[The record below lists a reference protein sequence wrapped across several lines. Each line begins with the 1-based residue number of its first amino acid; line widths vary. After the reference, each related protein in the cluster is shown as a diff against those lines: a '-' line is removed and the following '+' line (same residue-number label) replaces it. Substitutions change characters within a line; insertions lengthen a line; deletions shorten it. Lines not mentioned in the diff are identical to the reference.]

1 MKSFC
6 IVGLSQ
12 FGKTLAR
19 TLAREGAQVMIVDE
33 RADEVNELA
42 DTVTDAVI
50 GDPTSQQFLDASGAA
65 DYDCAVVCLSGGID
79 ESLLATLALKDIG
92 VKEVIARAGS
102 DEHRR
107 ILEKIGA
114 DSVVFPERDAA
125 NKLGFAMARENVT
138 DFVDFSDEYSII
150 PITLPHSW
158 IGKSLTQLNIRR
170 RYNVTMVA
178 IKKAGSE
185 KAEINLDPDRPFEPG
200 DILTLLG
207 SNEDT
212 VKLAEVK

>member
-6 IVGLSQ
+6 IIGLSQ
-12 FGKTLAR
+12 FGISLAVTLAG
-19 TLAREGAQVMIVDE
+19 EGASVMVIDS
-33 RADEVNELA
+33 RADEVGELA
-42 DTVTDAVI
+42 DIVTDAAI
-50 GDPTSQQFLDASGAA
+50 GDPTSPQFLEASGAK
-65 DYDCAVVCLSGGID
+65 DYDCAVVCLSDSID

-125 NKLGFAMARENVT
+125 FKLGFSMARENVT

-150 PITLPHSW
+150 NITLPRSW
-158 IGKSLTQLNIRR
+158 VGKSLSQLAIRR

-178 IKKAGSE
+178 IKKAGAD
-185 KAEINLDPDRPFEPG
+185 KAEINLDPDRPFESG

-207 SNEDT
+207 SKEDT